1 MCMWYNSFGA
11 ARVALVRGG
20 GLCIQFVRRP
30 LHTAMMTCS
39 QLVWVLRPNKVSE
52 WVCSLLS
59 GKFNLTLCACVCVY
73 EQTKRRTHLSKHCIK
88 AGTVL
93 ITRTHTHARPTHAH
107 THTSGGHPVQ
117 TAGQRARGVNVQ
129 TQINKLPNEMWLHL
143 LSKYKRENIVNF
155 INKTFHQ
162 HGVLGEERLNQSVVH
177 IFTNC
182 HWKCAWMQRGQT
194 GSPLRDM
201 HNWNCWHYIEARAA
215 CERIAYS
222 ATFRIVSPVSFAV
235 LLIFYDSHTYLTQ
248 SSVQNGL

>member
-1 MCMWYNSFGA
+1 MWYNSFGA

-59 GKFNLTLCACVCVY
+59 GKFNLTLCVCVCVY

-93 ITRTHTHARPTHAH
+93 IIRTHTHARPTH
-107 THTSGGHPVQ
+107 THLADILCRQQGREQG
-117 TAGQRARGVNVQ
+117 GVNVQ

-162 HGVLGEERLNQSVVH
+162 QGVLGEESGGRV
-177 IFTNC
+177 T
-182 HWKCAWMQRGQT
+182 
-194 GSPLRDM
+194 
-201 HNWNCWHYIEARAA
+201 
-215 CERIAYS
+215 
-222 ATFRIVSPVSFAV
+222 
-235 LLIFYDSHTYLTQ
+235 
-248 SSVQNGL
+248 